1 LITRKGLIDAMESP
15 NKILTELLEI
25 APFLGRAGVLKA
37 PYDIP
42 VGYFEDFAD
51 ILIYRIR
58 FEADGFGDVNIA
70 STPEETEEISP
81 LLAGLKNK
89 NPYQVPV
96 GYFESLNANDQ
107 VTENVSPKLT
117 ALPHTNKPKKIS
129 IPMRIVRYA
138 AAACI
143 VGMIGITTFNLT
155 HHQILD
161 PINGLTTVSDQDM
174 ANYLDIDDVHWT
186 PDNPSDLQTAIVDL
200 SDNDIHDLLS
210 SVSDVELEQ
219 YSLLLPEQKPS
230 VN

>member
-1 LITRKGLIDAMESP
+1 LITGWGLIDAMESP
-15 NKILTELLEI
+15 DKILTELLEI
-25 APFLGRAGVLKA
+25 APFLGKAGVLRP
-37 PYDIP
+37 PYAVPD
-42 VGYFEDFAD
+42 GYFEDFAD
-51 ILIYRIR
+51 ILMYRIQ
-58 FEADGFGDVNIA
+58 FEAEGFGEIKSV
-70 STPEETEEISP
+70 SSPEEIAEISP

-89 NPYQVPV
+89 NPYRVPV
-96 GYFESLNANDQ
+96 GYFESLNNNVQ
-107 VTENVSPKLT
+107 ISENVPPKLT
-117 ALPHTNKPKKIS
+117 VVPQSNKKKKIS

-186 PDNPSDLQTAIVDL
+186 PDNSSDLQTSTVDL
-200 SDNDIHDLLS
+200 SDNDIHDLLG
-210 SVSDVELEQ
+210 SVPDVELEQ

>member
-1 LITRKGLIDAMESP
+1 MESK
-15 NKILTELLEI
+15 NEILTELQEI
-25 APFLGRAGVLKA
+25 APFLGKSGVLKT
-37 PYDIP
+37 PYVIP
-42 VGYFEDFAD
+42 IGYFEDFAE
-51 ILIYRIR
+51 ILMYRIR
-58 FEADGFGDVNIA
+58 LEAAGFGEIN
-70 STPEETEEISP
+70 STSAPEEIAEISP

-89 NPYQVPV
+89 NPYRVPA
-96 GYFESLNANDQ
+96 GYFENLDTKVQ
-107 VTENVSPKLT
+107 VAEKVSPKL
-117 ALPHTNKPKKIS
+117 AVVPHLNKTKKIS

-174 ANYLDIDDVHWT
+174 ANFLDKDDVHWT
-186 PDNPSDLQTAIVDL
+186 PDNPSDLQTSTVDL
-200 SDNDIHDLLS
+200 SDNDIHDLLG
-210 SVSDVELEQ
+210 SVPDVELEQ

>member
-1 LITRKGLIDAMESP
+1 MESK
-15 NKILTELLEI
+15 NEILTELLEI
-25 APFLGRAGVLKA
+25 TPFLGKAGVLKI
-37 PYDIP
+37 PYVIP
-42 VGYFEDFAD
+42 TGYFEDFAE
-51 ILIYRIR
+51 ILIYRIQL
-58 FEADGFGDVNIA
+58 EAAGFGEMK
-70 STPEETEEISP
+70 STSAPEEIAEISP

-89 NPYQVPV
+89 NPYRVPT
-96 GYFESLNANDQ
+96 GYFENLDTRVKVA
-107 VTENVSPKLT
+107 EMVSPKL
-117 ALPHTNKPKKIS
+117 AVVPRFNKTKKIS

-174 ANYLDIDDVHWT
+174 ANFLDKDDVHWT
-186 PDNPSDLQTAIVDL
+186 PDNPSDLQTSTVDL
-200 SDNDIHDLLS
+200 SDNDIHDLLG
-210 SVSDVELEQ
+210 SVPDVELEQ

>member
-1 LITRKGLIDAMESP
+1 MESP
-15 NKILTELLEI
+15 NEILTELLEI
-25 APFLGRAGVLKA
+25 APYLGRTGALKT
-37 PYDIP
+37 PYVVP
-42 VGYFEDFAD
+42 MGYFEDFAD
-51 ILIYRIR
+51 ILMYRIR
-58 FEADGFGDVNIA
+58 FEADLFGELNSVSTSEEIA
-70 STPEETEEISP
+70 EISP

-96 GYFESLNANDQ
+96 GYFEGLNVRDQ
-107 VTENVSPKLT
+107 ITENVPSKLT
-117 ALPHTNKPKKIS
+117 ALVHTNKPKKIS

-155 HHQILD
+155 NHQILD

-174 ANYLDIDDVHWT
+174 ANFLDIDDIHWT
-186 PDNPSDLQTAIVDL
+186 PDNPSDLQTATVDL

-210 SVSDVELEQ
+210 SVPDVELEQ

>member
-1 LITRKGLIDAMESP
+1 MITGQGLIDAMESP

-25 APFLGRAGVLKA
+25 APFLGKAGVLEA
-37 PYDIP
+37 PYGIP
-42 VGYFEDFAD
+42 AGYFEDFAD
-51 ILIYRIR
+51 ILMYRIR
-58 FEADGFGDVNIA
+58 FEAEGFGEIKSV
-70 STPEETEEISP
+70 SSPEEIAEIYP

-89 NPYQVPV
+89 NPYRVPV
-96 GYFESLNANDQ
+96 GYFESLNNNVQISENDP
-107 VTENVSPKLT
+107 PKLT
-117 ALPHTNKPKKIS
+117 AVPRSGKTKKIS

-155 HHQILD
+155 HHQIPD

-174 ANYLDIDDVHWT
+174 ANFLDKDDVHWT
-186 PDNPSDLQTAIVDL
+186 PDNPSDLQTSTVNL
-200 SDNDIHDLLS
+200 SDNDIHDLLG
-210 SVSDVELEQ
+210 SVPDVELEQ

>member
-1 LITRKGLIDAMESP
+1 MEST
-15 NKILTELLEI
+15 NEILTELLEI
-25 APFLGRAGVLKA
+25 APFLGRTGSLKA
-37 PYDIP
+37 PYVIP
-42 VGYFEDFAD
+42 AGYFEDFVD
-51 ILIYRIR
+51 ILMYRIR
-58 FEADGFGDVNIA
+58 FEADGFGEINSVSA
-70 STPEETEEISP
+70 PEEIAEISP

-96 GYFESLNANDQ
+96 GYFENLTTYGR
-107 VTENVSPKLT
+107 VTENDPPKLT
-117 ALPHTNKPKKIS
+117 ALPQSIKSKKIS

-161 PINGLTTVSDQDM
+161 PINGLTTVSNQDM

-186 PDNPSDLQTAIVDL
+186 PDNFSDLQTATVDL
-200 SDNDIHDLLS
+200 SDNDIHDLLG
-210 SVSDVELEQ
+210 SVPDVELEQ

>member
-1 LITRKGLIDAMESP
+1 MESP

-25 APFLGRAGVLKA
+25 APFLGKAGVLEA
-37 PYDIP
+37 PYGIP
-42 VGYFEDFAD
+42 AGYFEDFAD
-51 ILIYRIR
+51 ILMYRIR
-58 FEADGFGDVNIA
+58 FEAEGFGEIKSV
-70 STPEETEEISP
+70 SSPEEISGISP
-81 LLAGLKNK
+81 LLAGLKKK

-96 GYFESLNANDQ
+96 GYFESLNNDVQ
-107 VTENVSPKLT
+107 ISENVPPKLT
-117 ALPHTNKPKKIS
+117 AVPQSSKPKKIS

-155 HHQILD
+155 HHQLLD

-174 ANYLDIDDVHWT
+174 ANFLDKDDVHWT
-186 PDNPSDLQTAIVDL
+186 PDNPSDLQTSTVNL
-200 SDNDIHDLLS
+200 SDNDIHDLLG
-210 SVSDVELEQ
+210 SVPDVELEQ

>member
-1 LITRKGLIDAMESP
+1 MESP
-15 NKILTELLEI
+15 NERLTELLEI
-25 APFLGRAGVLKA
+25 APYLGRAGSLKD
-37 PYDIP
+37 PYVIP
-42 VGYFEDFAD
+42 MGYFEDFAD
-51 ILIYRIR
+51 ILMYRIR
-58 FEADGFGDVNIA
+58 FEADGFGEINSV
-70 STPEETEEISP
+70 STPEEIAEISP

-107 VTENVSPKLT
+107 VTENVPPKLT
-117 ALPHTNKPKKIS
+117 ALPHTNKPKKTS

-161 PINGLTTVSDQDM
+161 PINGLTTVSNQDM

-186 PDNPSDLQTAIVDL
+186 LDNPSDLQTATVDL

>member
-1 LITRKGLIDAMESP
+1 LITGRGLIDAMESP
-15 NKILTELLEI
+15 NEILTELLEI
-25 APFLGRAGVLKA
+25 APFLGRAGVLRA

-42 VGYFEDFAD
+42 MGYFEDFSD
-51 ILIYRIR
+51 ILMYRIR
-58 FEADGFGDVNIA
+58 FEADGFGEIKSV
-70 STPEETEEISP
+70 SSPEEIAEISP
-81 LLAGLKNK
+81 LLAELKNK
-89 NPYQVPV
+89 NLYQVPA
-96 GYFESLNANDQ
+96 GYFESLNTDVQ
-107 VTENVSPKLT
+107 LTGVVPLKLSAIPQSVKT
-117 ALPHTNKPKKIS
+117 KKIS

-155 HHQILD
+155 HHKVLD

-174 ANYLDIDDVHWT
+174 ANYLDVDDVHWT
-186 PDNPSDLQTAIVDL
+186 TDNPSDLQTSTVDL

-210 SVSDVELEQ
+210 SVPDVELEQ

>member
-1 LITRKGLIDAMESP
+1 LITGQGLIDAMESP

-25 APFLGRAGVLKA
+25 APFLGKAGVLEA
-37 PYDIP
+37 PYAIP
-42 VGYFEDFAD
+42 AGYFEDFAD
-51 ILIYRIR
+51 ILMYRIR
-58 FEADGFGDVNIA
+58 FEAEGFGEIK
-70 STPEETEEISP
+70 SISSPEEIAEISP

-96 GYFESLNANDQ
+96 GYFENLNNNVQ
-107 VTENVSPKLT
+107 ISENVPPKLT
-117 ALPHTNKPKKIS
+117 AVTPSNKTKKIS

-174 ANYLDIDDVHWT
+174 ANFLDKDDVHWT
-186 PDNPSDLQTAIVDL
+186 PDNPSDLQTSTVNL
-200 SDNDIHDLLS
+200 SDNDIHDLLG
-210 SVSDVELEQ
+210 SVPDVELEQ

>member
-1 LITRKGLIDAMESP
+1 MESP

-25 APFLGRAGVLKA
+25 APLLGRIGVLRTPFA
-37 PYDIP
+37 VPD
-42 VGYFEDFAD
+42 GYFEDFAD

-58 FEADGFGDVNIA
+58 FEAEGFGEIKSV
-70 STPEETEEISP
+70 SSPEEIAEISP

-96 GYFESLNANDQ
+96 GFFESLNN
-107 VTENVSPKLT
+107 NVLISEKVPLKLT
-117 ALPHTNKPKKIS
+117 VVPQSRKKIS
-129 IPMRIVRYA
+129 IPMRIIRYT

-143 VGMIGITTFNLT
+143 VGMIGITTFNLS

-161 PINGLTTVSDQDM
+161 PINGLTTVSDQAI
-174 ANYLDIDDVHWT
+174 ANYLDSDDIHWT
-186 PDNPSDLQTAIVDL
+186 PDNSSDLQTSTVGL
-200 SDNDIHDLLS
+200 SDNDIHDLLG
-210 SVSDVELEQ
+210 SVPDVELEQ

>member
-1 LITRKGLIDAMESP
+1 METR

-25 APFLGRAGVLKA
+25 APWLGRNGGLHV
-37 PYDIP
+37 PYVVP
-42 VGYFEDFAD
+42 EGYFEDFAD
-51 ILIYRIR
+51 LLMYRIR
-58 FEADGFGDVNIA
+58 FEKDSFGEIDDISA
-70 STPEETEEISP
+70 PEEIAGISP

-89 NPYQVPV
+89 DTYQVPN
-96 GYFESLNANDQ
+96 GYFENLKTNIRIS
-107 VTENVSPKLT
+107 ENVPPKLT
-117 ALPHTNKPKKIS
+117 VAAQINKTRKIS

-161 PINGLTTVSDQDM
+161 PIKGLTTVSDQDM
-174 ANYLDIDDVHWT
+174 ANYLDVHDVHWA
-186 PDNPSDLQTAIVDL
+186 PDNSSDLQNSTVNL
-200 SDNDIHDLLS
+200 NDNDIHDLLG
-210 SVSDVELEQ
+210 SVPDVELEQ

>member
-1 LITRKGLIDAMESP
+1 MESS
-15 NKILTELLEI
+15 NEILTELLEI
-25 APFLGRAGVLKA
+25 TPSLGKAGVLKT
-37 PYDIP
+37 PYVIP
-42 VGYFEDFAD
+42 GGYFDDFAG
-51 ILIYRIR
+51 ILMYRIR
-58 FEADGFGDVNIA
+58 FEADSFGDVKSESA
-70 STPEETEEISP
+70 PEEIAEISP

-89 NPYQVPV
+89 NPYRVPA
-96 GYFESLNANDQ
+96 GYFESLETKVQIIENAA
-107 VTENVSPKLT
+107 PKLT
-117 ALPHTNKPKKIS
+117 AVPQSNNTKKIS

-174 ANYLDIDDVHWT
+174 VNFLDIDDVHWT
-186 PDNPSDLQTAIVDL
+186 PDNTSNLQTSTVDL
-200 SDNDIHDLLS
+200 SDNDIHDLLG
-210 SVSDVELEQ
+210 SVPDVELEQ